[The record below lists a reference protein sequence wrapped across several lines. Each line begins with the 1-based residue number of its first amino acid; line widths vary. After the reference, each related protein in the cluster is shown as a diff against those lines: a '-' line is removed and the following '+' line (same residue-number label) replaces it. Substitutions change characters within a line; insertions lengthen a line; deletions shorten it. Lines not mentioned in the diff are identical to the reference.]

1 MKKTI
6 FSRGFQVP
14 GFATAGI
21 SCGIKTNKKKDLAL
35 IVSQEPSIAA
45 GVFTSNKVVSPTVI
59 WCRKI
64 LKSSKAFRAILV
76 NSGNANACTG
86 PRGMSDCE
94 SLASELSHELSIS
107 SKEVFIASTGIIGVP
122 LPKEK
127 IIKALPNIV
136 SKLSSTGW
144 GNSAKAIMTTDLSTK
159 LTSSSFYIG
168 KDKVTLGGIAK
179 GSGMIHPN
187 MATMLAFIATDANI
201 DKKTLNYALKEAN
214 NQTFN
219 RITVDGDTST
229 NDMAIIL
236 ANGQAKN
243 KKIKIGSSAY
253 QKFTGKLT
261 ELCLY
266 LAKKIVMD
274 GEGATK
280 FVTIQVQGAKT
291 KNNAHQIAQT
301 VATSSLVKTA
311 LFGEDPNWGRII
323 AAVGNAGVSIH
334 PETIQILLNG
344 SVLFK
349 NGIPTNAASQ
359 STLRKKMK
367 NKNIS
372 ICIKLNRG
380 IFSDQVYTCDLS
392 YDYVRINAEYTT

>member
-1 MKKTI
+1 M
-6 FSRGFQVP
+6 R
-14 GFATAGI
+14 
-21 SCGIKTNKKKDLAL
+21 
-35 IVSQEPSIAA
+35 
-45 GVFTSNKVVSPTVI
+45 
-59 WCRKI
+59 
-64 LKSSKAFRAILV
+64 
-76 NSGNANACTG
+76 
-86 PRGMSDCE
+86 DCE

-236 ANGQAKN
+236 ANGQANN
-243 KKIKIGSSAY
+243 KKFKVGSLAY

-266 LAKKIVMD
+266 LAKRVVMD

-291 KNNAHQIAQT
+291 KNNAHQVAQT

-349 NGIPTNAASQ
+349 NGIPKNAASQ

-372 ICIKLNRG
+372 ICIKLNSG

>member
-6 FSRGFQVP
+6 FSRSFQVP

-21 SCGIKTNKKKDLAL
+21 CCGIKTNKKKDLAL
-35 IVSQEPSIAA
+35 IVSQKPSIAA
-45 GVFTSNKVVSPTVI
+45 GVFTSNRVVSPTVI

-64 LKSSKAFRAILV
+64 LKNSKTFRAILV

-86 PRGMSDCE
+86 PSGMSDCE
-94 SLASELSHELSIS
+94 SLASELSQELSIS

-136 SKLSSTGW
+136 CKLSSTGW

-159 LTSSSFYIG
+159 VTSSSFYIG

-201 DKKTLNYALKEAN
+201 DKKTLNCALKEAN
-214 NQTFN
+214 NKTFN

-243 KKIKIGSSAY
+243 SKFKIGSLAY

-266 LAKKIVMD
+266 LAKRIVMD

-323 AAVGNAGVSIH
+323 AAVGNAGIFIH

-349 NGIPTNAASQ
+349 NGLATNAASQ

-392 YDYVRINAEYTT
+392 YNYVRINAEYTT